1 MFEIYKKKFIRE
13 EVQIEKEFEVIW
25 INILE
30 FVF

>member
-25 INILE
+25 IDTLE

>member
-13 EVQIEKEFEVIW
+13 EVKIEKEFEVIW
-25 INILE
+25 IDILE

>member
-25 INILE
+25 INILD

>member
-25 INILE
+25 IDILD

>member
-25 INILE
+25 IDILE